1 MAHRSA
7 RRLMPARPSDALP
20 IGPGRLVVVV
30 GPSGAGKD
38 TLLGLA
44 RDDFLDDPN
53 VVFPRRLVTRAPSR
67 FEENQT
73 VSEAT
78 FAKSVAA
85 GRFAF
90 WWDAHGLKYALDAA
104 VDDDIRAGKTVIC
117 NVSRAV
123 VVELRSR
130 YADVRVVLVTAPP
143 DVLAERLAARRRA
156 TDGDVGSRLGRAAPT
171 DRDIAPDIVIE
182 NIGDPEIGTARLVAA
197 IDGRRV

>member
-1 MAHRSA
+1 
-7 RRLMPARPSDALP
+7 MPTGPSDTLP

-53 VVFPRRLVTRAPSR
+53 IVFPRRLVTRAPSR
-67 FEENQT
+67 FEENQA
-73 VSEAT
+73 VSEAA

-90 WWDAHGLKYALDAA
+90 WWDAHGLKYALGIAI
-104 VDDDIRAGKTVIC
+104 DDHIRAGKTVVC
-117 NVSRAV
+117 NVSRGV

-143 DVLAERLAARRRA
+143 DVLAQRLAAR
-156 TDGDVGSRLGRAAPT
+156 DRAADGSIGERLVRGAPT
-171 DRDIAPDIVIE
+171 ERDVAPDVVIE
-182 NIGDPEIGTARLVAA
+182 NVDDPEIGTARLVTA
-197 IDGRRV
+197 IDRRRV